1 MRFLMLLLDRRVMDC
16 QINID
21 ARNRLNVNSIVYCK
35 ILYPIRRATENA
47 CNKRKYI
54 ICQNFVF
61 DTCLGTSGIRGNVD
75 KDVNAKTSFSVTEE
89 SM

>member
-1 MRFLMLLLDRRVMDC
+1 MRFLMLLLDRRVMDG

-21 ARNRLNVNSIVYCK
+21 ARNRLKVNSTVYCK
-35 ILYPIRRATENA
+35 MLYPIRIATETA

-54 ICQNFVF
+54 ICQNFLF
-61 DTCLGTSGIRGNVD
+61 DTCLGTSGIWGNAD

-89 SM
+89 SL